1 MFAHARAR
9 RITAV
14 VTRPSAYSR
23 QKSWKATLVSLGKVT
38 DADVAMVD
46 ARFDELDVNDDG
58 RLSIEDLIGDMD
70 QLAADLAKVLRAR
83 EEETK

>member
-1 MFAHARAR
+1 M
-9 RITAV
+9 
-14 VTRPSAYSR
+14 
-23 QKSWKATLVSLGKVT
+23 
-38 DADVAMVD
+38 
-46 ARFDELDVNDDG
+46 NDDG